1 MSEDAKNNLK
11 LICKNQEDLKVISA
25 YSQDSI
31 VAVKDITFLKKNKI
45 FLMLANRFMWEDAEK
60 GLFREN
66 KRIRCALRFDQV
78 SNVICKNINQKKK
91 NKVLELLAIKNF
103 TIKDQSFKISLIFAG
118 DSIITILAEEIEVL
132 LDDLGEPWVVKKA
145 PKHKI

>member
-1 MSEDAKNNLK
+1 MKSKTVNLK
-11 LICKNQEDLKVISA
+11 LLGRSIEDLKTISA
-25 YSQDSI
+25 YLQDSI
-31 VAVKDITFLKKNKI
+31 IIQKDMTFLKKNKI
-45 FLMLANRFMWEDAEK
+45 FLMLASRFMWEDAEK

-78 SNVICKNINQKKK
+78 SNVLCKNINQKKK
-91 NKVLELLAIKNF
+91 NKVLELLAIKN
-103 TIKDQSFKISLIFAG
+103 ISMKDQTSKISLIFAG
-118 DSIITILAEEIEVL
+118 DSIITILVEEIDVL

>member
-1 MSEDAKNNLK
+1 MKSKTVNLK
-11 LICKNQEDLKVISA
+11 LLGRSVEDLKTISA
-25 YSQDSI
+25 YLQDSI
-31 VAVKDITFLKKNKI
+31 IIQKDITFLKKNKI
-45 FLMLANRFMWEDAEK
+45 FLMLVSRFMWEDAEK

-78 SNVICKNINQKKK
+78 SNVLCKNINQKKK
-91 NKVLELLAIKNF
+91 NKVLELLAIKN
-103 TIKDQSFKISLIFAG
+103 ISMKDQTSKISLIFAG
-118 DSIITILAEEIEVL
+118 DSIITILVEEIDVL

>member
-1 MSEDAKNNLK
+1 MKSKSVNLK
-11 LICKNQEDLKVISA
+11 LLGRSAEDLKTISA
-25 YSQDSI
+25 YLQDSI
-31 VAVKDITFLKKNKI
+31 IIQKDITFLKKNKI

-91 NKVLELLAIKNF
+91 NKVLELLAIKNL
-103 TIKDQSFKISLIFAG
+103 TIKDQSIEISLIFAG

>member
-1 MSEDAKNNLK
+1 MKRKTVNLK
-11 LICKNQEDLKVISA
+11 LLGRSIEDLKTISA
-25 YSQDSI
+25 YLQDSI
-31 VAVKDITFLKKNKI
+31 IIKKDITFLKKNKI
-45 FLMLANRFMWEDAEK
+45 FLMLASRFMWEDAEK

-78 SNVICKNINQKKK
+78 SNVLCQNINQKKK
-91 NKVLELLAIKNF
+91 NKVLELLAIKN
-103 TIKDQSFKISLIFAG
+103 ISMKDQTSKISLIFAG
-118 DSIITILAEEIEVL
+118 DSIITILVEEIDVL

>member
-1 MSEDAKNNLK
+1 MKSKSVNLK
-11 LICKNQEDLKVISA
+11 LLGRSDEDLKTISA
-25 YSQDSI
+25 YLQDSI
-31 VAVKDITFLKKNKI
+31 IFQKDITFLKKNKI
-45 FLMLANRFMWEDAEK
+45 FLILANRFMWEDAEK

-91 NKVLELLAIKNF
+91 NKVLELLAIKNL
-103 TIKDQSFKISLIFAG
+103 TIKDQSIEISLIFAG

>member
-1 MSEDAKNNLK
+1 MKSKTVNLK
-11 LICKNQEDLKVISA
+11 LLGRSIEDLKTISA
-25 YSQDSI
+25 YLQDSI
-31 VAVKDITFLKKNKI
+31 IIQKDITFLKKNKI
-45 FLMLANRFMWEDAEK
+45 FLMLTSRFMWEDAEK

-78 SNVICKNINQKKK
+78 SNVLCKNINQKKK
-91 NKVLELLAIKNF
+91 NKVLELLAIKN
-103 TIKDQSFKISLIFAG
+103 ISMKDQTSKISLIFAG
-118 DSIITILAEEIEVL
+118 DSIITILVEEIDVL

>member
-1 MSEDAKNNLK
+1 MKSKSVNLK
-11 LICKNQEDLKVISA
+11 LLGRSVEDLKTISA
-25 YSQDSI
+25 YLQDSI
-31 VAVKDITFLKKNKI
+31 IFQKDITFLKKNKI
-45 FLMLANRFMWEDAEK
+45 FLILANRFMWEDAEK

-103 TIKDQSFKISLIFAG
+103 TIKDQSIEISLIFAG